1 MVSPMVKSTVCRTV
15 GMLAPLA
22 MIAAG
27 CVTTEKSENPL
38 SPTVAGPIAGVNITQ
53 PSPIEPAQG
62 IRIANNIQPVTLSL
76 QNAATT
82 GVRPITYRFEVAA
95 DVEFA
100 NVIFVREDVAP
111 GADGRTSLR
120 LPDSLASGRSYYWR
134 GRAQDG
140 ANTGPYSHSVVFTI
154 FTPVVIG
161 KPTLISPAIASAL
174 TELNPL
180 FVIGN
185 AAKSGP
191 VGTVVYNIELATNGS
206 MVPAYASWVV
216 GEQAGAQT
224 RLRAPINLPAGAL
237 FYWRVI
243 AYDSTTV
250 SPWSDIGSFF
260 TPAPTPTPTP
270 TTPTNP
276 GGSCSSLGN
285 PQSILECRRNQYSG
299 HMSATD
305 LVAFLRASATDIN
318 KAGTAGGPWGILV
331 KTSGAQCNGYSCD
344 ILCLGNG
351 AGQVQRDVLIDAEG
365 SQIPLWSGPKSGSE
379 IAVRVCQPQP

>member
-1 MVSPMVKSTVCRTV
+1 MVSPMLKSTVCRTV

-62 IRIANNIQPVTLSL
+62 IRIANNLQPVTLSV
-76 QNAATT
+76 QNAAST
-82 GVRPITYRFEVAA
+82 GVRPITYRFEVGT
-95 DVEFA
+95 DVDFA
-100 NVIFVREDVAP
+100 NVVFAREDVAP

-120 LPDSLASGRSYYWR
+120 LPDALPTGRNYYWR

-161 KPTLISPAIASAL
+161 KPSLVSPVGGSPVSQP
-174 TELNPL
+174 NPL

-185 AAKSGP
+185 APKSGP
-191 VGTVVYNIELATNGS
+191 FSTVVYNIELATNGS
-206 MVPAYASWVV
+206 MVPTYASWVV
-216 GEQAGAQT
+216 TEQAGSQT
-224 RLRAPINLPAGAL
+224 SLRSPVNLAGGTV

-243 AYDSTTV
+243 AWDSTTV
-250 SPWSDIGSFF
+250 SPWSDLGSFV
-260 TPAPTPTPTP
+260 TPASTPTPTP
-270 TTPTNP
+270 PGNP
-276 GGSCSSLGN
+276 GEPCSSRGN
-285 PQSILECRRNQYSG
+285 PQGILECQRNRYSG
-299 HMSATD
+299 HMSATN
-305 LVAFLRASATDIN
+305 LVNFLKASATDIN
-318 KAGTAGGPWGILV
+318 RLGTVGGPWGILV

-351 AGQVQRDVLIDAEG
+351 SSQVQRDVLIDAEG
-365 SQIPLWSGPKSGSE
+365 SQIPLWGGPKTGSE
-379 IAVRVCQPQP
+379 IAVRVCEPQP